1 MFENH
6 FCQSSP
12 KKKSENKKKTAR
24 VTLAST
30 PIRLLAF
37 VRRERTSRTPA
48 LFVVVGA
55 TTPILAT
62 ATRCVFRGFSDRHGG
77 NSARLEAVK
86 HDHASGGVFEPT
98 T

>member
-55 TTPILAT
+55 TTMIL
-62 ATRCVFRGFSDRHGG
+62 GDSD
-77 NSARLEAVK
+77 SMRL
-86 HDHASGGVFEPT
+86 SRIQRPPRRQ
-98 T
+98 